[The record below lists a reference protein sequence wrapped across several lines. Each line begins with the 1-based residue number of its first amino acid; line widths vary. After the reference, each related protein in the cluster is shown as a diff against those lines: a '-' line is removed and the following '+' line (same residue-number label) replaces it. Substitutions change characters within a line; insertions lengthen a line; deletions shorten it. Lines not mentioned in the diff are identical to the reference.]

1 MSGLDNK
8 VIRKKKLDK
17 ELTLKVLHNE
27 AAERIF
33 VEFSSKD
40 GKLVLQKSF
49 QDNFYGTRDAKAF
62 EVSLK
67 SIDDLREYF
76 RRKDERI

>member
-8 VIRKKKLDK
+8 IIRKKKLDK
-17 ELTLKVLHNE
+17 ELTLKVLKHE

-40 GKLVLQKSF
+40 GKIILQKSF
-49 QDNFYGTRDAKAF
+49 QDNFHGNKEAKAF
-62 EVSLK
+62 ENSLK
-67 SIDDLREYF
+67 SIDDLKEYF
-76 RRKDERI
+76 RRK

>member
-17 ELTLKVLHNE
+17 ELTLKVLKHE

-49 QDNFYGTRDAKAF
+49 QDNFHGNKEAKAF
-62 EVSLK
+62 ESRFKTIEELK
-67 SIDDLREYF
+67 EYF
-76 RRKDERI
+76 ARKQ

>member
-1 MSGLDNK
+1 MSGLENK

-17 ELTLKVLHNE
+17 ELTIRVLRNE

-49 QDNFYGTRDAKAF
+49 QDNHYGRKEVKVF
-62 EVSLK
+62 EESLK
-67 SIDDLREYF
+67 SIDDLKEYF
-76 RRKDERI
+76 RCKR